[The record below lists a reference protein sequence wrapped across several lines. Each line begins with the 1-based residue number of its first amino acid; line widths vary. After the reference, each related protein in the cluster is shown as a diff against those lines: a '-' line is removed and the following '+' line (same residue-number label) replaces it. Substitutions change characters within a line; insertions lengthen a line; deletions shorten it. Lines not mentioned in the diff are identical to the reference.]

1 MQWTP
6 NVAVPADGHNHG
18 IVFDF
23 IKLASVRESLEHRL
37 PRLKTLHALGNTHQF
52 RGQTNEDGG
61 SSESQWKSSAAKGE
75 KEKLKFFFSKQRRI
89 VFVSPSEVENNIEYS
104 YAINKDSS

>member
-23 IKLASVRESLEHRL
+23 LKLASVRESLEHRL
-37 PRLKTLHALGNTHQF
+37 PRLKTLHALGNTQQF
-52 RGQTNEDGG
+52 RGQTKEDGG
-61 SSESQWKSSAAKGE
+61 SSESQWKNSAAKGE
-75 KEKLKFFFSKQRRI
+75 KEKLKVFFKATKDRLCKSFRSGKQ
-89 VFVSPSEVENNIEYS
+89 Y
-104 YAINKDSS
+104 